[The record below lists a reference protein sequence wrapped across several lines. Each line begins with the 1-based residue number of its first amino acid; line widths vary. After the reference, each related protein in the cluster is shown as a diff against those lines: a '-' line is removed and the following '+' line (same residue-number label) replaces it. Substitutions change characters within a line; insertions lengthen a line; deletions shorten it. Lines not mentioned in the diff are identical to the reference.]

1 MGNGRKEGGL
11 RNDIQNG
18 VDMGGESNG
27 ISIWMMHNGYNGLVL
42 DTANVY
48 ISQQRGEDIPLG
60 DPDTLL
66 VVGAS

>member
-1 MGNGRKEGGL
+1 MGNGGKKGGL

-18 VDMGGESNG
+18 VDMGGKSNG
-27 ISIWMMHNGYNGLVL
+27 ISVWMMHNGCNGLVL

-48 ISQQRGEDIPLG
+48 ISQQRGKDIPLG
-60 DPDTLL
+60 DPDALL